1 MTPRRITTLCSRLR
15 LLTDDPVPGQ
25 RIVYAGAVSARF
37 PAHQVN
43 GIWHTYEEDDL
54 AVMAALG
61 LRPKTAK
68 LSSVRRV
75 TAAATSVG
83 AMPKFG

>member
-15 LLTDDPVPGQ
+15 LLTNDVLPGH
-25 RIVYAGAVSARF
+25 RTVYAGAVSARF

-61 LRPKTAK
+61 LRPKTAR
-68 LSSVRRV
+68 LSSARH
-75 TAAATSVG
+75 AAASVP
-83 AMPKFG
+83 A